1 MGQRIAILSALH
13 EELAEVLA
21 LMPDEHKISCVGRD
35 FWQGHLHG
43 HEVVAVCS
51 GMGKVAAAATTAA
64 LLARF
69 EIDQV
74 IFTGVAGGLQ
84 PGVGGGGGVGAH
96 SGLQRGMGASPLH
109 PRHELP
115 GYGVARL
122 PTEMALSQVLL
133 EAAKDTITWLPK
145 LLDAETLRAFGL
157 HTPSVHRGLLI
168 TGDRFV
174 ATVAE
179 SNALRAELPD
189 ALAVDMEG
197 AAVVQ
202 VCRDHGVPCA
212 VVRTISDRAD
222 NSAHLDFQHFLGQI
236 ARHYS
241 ARMIR
246 KALNLL

>member
-84 PGVGGGGGVGAH
+84 PGVEVGDVVVAH
-96 SGLQRGMGASPLH
+96 SVLQTTWT
-109 PRHELP
+109 PRHCTRATSCRATAWHACP
-115 GYGVARL
+115 
-122 PTEMALSQVLL
+122 
-133 EAAKDTITWLPK
+133 PK
-145 LLDAETLRAFGL
+145 W
-157 HTPSVHRGLLI
+157 P
-168 TGDRFV
+168 
-174 ATVAE
+174 
-179 SNALRAELPD
+179 
-189 ALAVDMEG
+189 
-197 AAVVQ
+197 
-202 VCRDHGVPCA
+202 
-212 VVRTISDRAD
+212 
-222 NSAHLDFQHFLGQI
+222 
-236 ARHYS
+236 
-241 ARMIR
+241 
-246 KALNLL
+246 

>member
-84 PGVGGGGGVGAH
+84 PGVEVGDVVVAH
-96 SGLQRGMGASPLH
+96 SVLQHDMDASPLH

-115 GYGVARL
+115 GYGMARL

-145 LLDAETLRAFGL
+145 LLDAET
-157 HTPSVHRGLLI
+157 
-168 TGDRFV
+168 
-174 ATVAE
+174 
-179 SNALRAELPD
+179 LRAELPD

>member
-43 HEVVAVCS
+43 HEVVAVCPGR
-51 GMGKVAAAATTAA
+51 GMVAAPPTPAA
-64 LLARF
+64 LLARY
-69 EIDQV
+69 EIAQV
-74 IFTGVAGGLQ
+74 IFIGVAAGLQ
-84 PGVGGGGGVGAH
+84 PGVEVGDVVVAH
-96 SGLQRGMGASPLH
+96 SVLQHDMDASPLH

-115 GYGVARL
+115 GYGMARL

-145 LLDAETLRAFGL
+145 LLGAGKLRAFGL

-179 SNALRAELPD
+179 SDALRAELPD

>member
-43 HEVVAVCS
+43 HEVVAACS

-84 PGVGGGGGVGAH
+84 PGVEVGDVVVAR
-96 SGLQRGMGASPLH
+96 SVLQHDMDASPLH

-115 GYGVARL
+115 GYGVAHL
-122 PTEMALSQVLL
+122 PTELALSQVLL

-145 LLDAETLRAFGL
+145 LLDTETLRAFGL
-157 HTPSVHRGLLI
+157 HTPSVHQGLLI

-174 ATVAE
+174 ATAAE
-179 SNALRAELPD
+179 SDALRAELPD

-222 NSAHLDFQHFLGQI
+222 NSAHLDFQHFLGQV

-241 ARMIR
+241 ARMVR

>member
-1 MGQRIAILSALH
+1 MGQRIALISALH

-21 LMPDEHKISCVGRD
+21 LMPDEHKIDHAGRE

-51 GMGKVAAAATTAA
+51 GMGKVAAAATTAT

-84 PGVGGGGGVGAH
+84 PGVEVGDIVVSH
-96 SGLQRGMGASPLH
+96 TVLQHDMDASPLY

-115 GYGVARL
+115 GYGTARL
-122 PTEMALSQVLL
+122 PTDLALSQVLA

-145 LLDAETLRAFGL
+145 LLDEETLRAFGL
-157 HTPSVHRGLLI
+157 HSPSVHRGLLI

-179 SNALRAELPD
+179 SDALRAELPE

-212 VVRTISDRAD
+212 VVRTVSDRAD

>member
-84 PGVGGGGGVGAH
+84 PGVEVGDVVVAH
-96 SGLQRGMGASPLH
+96 SVLQHDMDASPLH
-109 PRHELP
+109 PRH
-115 GYGVARL
+115 GMARL